1 MIALIRGTVFSKS
14 PDRVV
19 IDAGGVGYLVHISL
33 STFEHIPD
41 SGAETLL
48 HTHLHVREDALQLY
62 GFATPDER
70 DYFLTLNGV
79 SGVGPKLAL
88 AILSGAKTPELRKAI
103 EFEDVAFL
111 SRLPG
116 LGKKTASKIILELKG
131 KLPAPA
137 GSGDIG
143 GPAAPV
149 SGVFDDALSALL
161 NLGYKR
167 AEAEA
172 ALRMVD
178 PNSPFEAAVTG
189 ALKKLSRAVLT

>member
-1 MIALIRGTVFSKS
+1 MIALLRGAVFSKS

-19 IDAGGVGYLVHISL
+19 IDAGGVGYLVNISH

-41 SGAETLL
+41 VGAEALL

-88 AILSGAKTPELRKAI
+88 AILSGAKTAELRRAI

-131 KLPAPA
+131 KLPET
-137 GSGDIG
+137 IG
-143 GPAAPV
+143 NVGPAAPV
-149 SGVFDDALSALL
+149 SSVFDDAMSALL

-172 ALRMVD
+172 ALRTVD
-178 PNSPFEAAVTG
+178 PDSPFEAAVTG
-189 ALKKLSRAVLT
+189 ALKRLSRAVH

>member
-1 MIALIRGTVFSKS
+1 MIALLRGAVFSKS

-41 SGAETLL
+41 AGAETLL

-88 AILSGAKTPELRKAI
+88 AILSGAKTSELRRAI

-131 KLPAPA
+131 KLPATID
-137 GSGDIG
+137 SG

-149 SGVFDDALSALL
+149 SSVFDDALSALL

-189 ALKKLSRAVLT
+189 ALKKLSRAVR

>member
-1 MIALIRGTVFSKS
+1 MIALLRGTVFSKS

-33 STFEHIPD
+33 STFEQIPD
-41 SGAETLL
+41 AGEETLL

-88 AILSGAKTPELRKAI
+88 AILSGAKTSELRRAI

-131 KLPAPA
+131 KLPATID
-137 GSGDIG
+137 SG

-149 SGVFDDALSALL
+149 SSVFDDALSALL

-189 ALKKLSRAVLT
+189 ALKKLSRAIH